1 MNHKRTMM
9 IGLTAV
15 VLAALG
21 ALAISAQDKYI
32 LKVPGGLPFSEFR
45 GYAGSEVVSISQNLP
60 LRAATLANPVMI
72 KAYQEYVPDN
82 GKAFPVG
89 PKMAKI
95 DWSPK
100 KMKTSPFATVQGTQH
115 DVERTRA
122 EGLAAWQ
129 KLYSVLTHPRCINCH
144 TAADHPDQGDDR
156 HRHAFNVV
164 RGPDGKGVP
173 GLNCMTCHQSS
184 NSNTGV
190 PGAPGWHLA
199 PLSMKWQDLNGQI
212 FSSAQVCKSLIDRSK
227 NGNLGGSGL
236 LKHHNE
242 APLVLWAFD
251 PGRLPYG
258 NAFSPP
264 PLTHEEF
271 VTATRIWVEAGTP
284 CPGGAAAVKSVTP

>member
-1 MNHKRTMM
+1 MNQKGTTM
-9 IGLTAV
+9 IGLAAV

-21 ALAISAQDKYI
+21 ALAISAQDEFA
-32 LKVPGGLPFSEFR
+32 LKVPDGLPFSEFR
-45 GYAGSEVVSISQNLP
+45 AYAGSEVVSINQNGTLM
-60 LRAATLANPVMI
+60 AATLANPVMT
-72 KAYQEYVPDN
+72 
-82 GKAFPVG
+82 KAFPDG
-89 PKMAKI
+89 AKMAKI

-100 KMKTSPFATVQGTQH
+100 KMETFPFTTVRGTQH
-115 DVERTRA
+115 DVERARA

-129 KLYSVLTHPRCINCH
+129 QVYSVLTHPRCINCH
-144 TAADHPDQGDDR
+144 TATDHPDQGDDR